1 MPRMFLPPGP
11 MRAPIFS
18 GLIWMTLMRGAWGE
32 SSARGAGRT
41 DSMKS
46 RIFMR
51 ATRSRSIAFSTRSH
65 VRPRI
70 LRSTWKPVMPSRVP
84 PILKSMSPQWS
95 SAPRMSVTRI
105 ALLSSGVVKRPHE
118 MPATGFLIGM
128 PASIIARV
136 PTQIDAIDEEPFE
149 PMISE
154 TMRTA

>member
-1 MPRMFLPPGP
+1 
-11 MRAPIFS
+11 
-18 GLIWMTLMRGAWGE
+18 
-32 SSARGAGRT
+32 
-41 DSMKS
+41 
-46 RIFMR
+46 MR

-105 ALLSSGVVKRPHE
+105 ALLSSGVV
-118 MPATGFLIGM
+118 ATGFLIGT

-136 PTQIDAIDEEPFE
+136 PTQIDAIDEEPLE

-154 TMRTA
+154 TMRTAYS